1 MSGLKRLRRR
11 VWAFF
16 AKKALDA
23 ELEAELEAHMQLAI
37 DELMERGIP
46 SDEARRLAL
55 IQFGGMQQAREK
67 QREARGLMQVD
78 ILLQDLKYTTRKLMR
93 DPGFTIVAVLILA
106 LGIGANIAVF
116 SVVNTIMLRPLPF
129 PNAQELVWIAPP
141 PAKCGLSCATYST
154 DAYDEFRTN
163 TRSFQDVTGY
173 FAFSSP
179 GNLKL
184 RIGNGSPVPGTG
196 IDVIQNFFS
205 VLGVQPAKGRL
216 FRTEDARNGAA
227 PVIVLTDA
235 WWRRQFNADPDIV
248 GKAFDINGTQ
258 TTVIGVLPKTFDFGG
273 VFAPGTKVD
282 ALTPLN
288 LYGPPHDWG
297 NIITMIG
304 RMKPGVTLGQA
315 VGDSKAAEQYMCW
328 NNRYPNGCGKDYKDS
343 VVPVPLKNYVTG
355 RLRQSLKVLW
365 AAVGMIL
372 LIACVNL
379 SNLLLARAMARSK
392 EFAMRGALGAGRGR
406 IVRQLLTESLVLSG
420 GGAIVGLV
428 LAEIVVVWLRSQG
441 AIALPLLSQL
451 HIDAPALGW
460 TLLIATFSAI
470 LFGLVPAMR
479 IAGGSLQEALK
490 DSGAGS
496 GQSRKHERLRSVLVV
511 SEVALACVLL
521 VGAGLLLRS
530 FLRVLDVDLGFQP
543 ERAAAVT
550 VDFNDNPADGDGNS
564 KESSDK
570 ILTHRAAHFQPIID
584 RVSTLPGV
592 EAAGITDYLP
602 LGGNRSWGLPFPKG
616 VKPPDKFPQGTTGPL
631 VYVVS
636 PGYLHA
642 LGTRLRGR
650 DFNWG
655 DRRNTQSV
663 VIIDEGYAK
672 FLAGYAHW
680 PNNDPV
686 GQVLVN
692 NPKDPKEQGMLVIG
706 VADNVHAESVEGEN
720 GWQIYYP
727 GAQTFWGTP
736 QLVVRTTL
744 PPAQLAK
751 SVMTVLREANP
762 KQTAAE
768 FKPIQMLVDHAN
780 SPRRFFLMLVGSFAT
795 LGLVLAALG
804 IYGVISYS
812 VTRQTQ
818 EIGIR
823 MALGASAAHVRKQV
837 LVKTLRLAAI
847 GVVAGAVVSITTSR
861 LLASLLFNTSPW
873 DSVTYIAMAVALLS
887 VAAVAGYV
895 PAVRASRVS
904 PLIALRAE

>member
-1 MSGLKRLRRR
+1 MSRLKRLRRR

-23 ELEAELEAHMQLAI
+23 ELEAELETHMQLAI
-37 DELMERGIP
+37 DEFMEHGVP
-46 SDEARRLAL
+46 ADEARRLAL
-55 IQFGGMQQAREK
+55 IHFGGMQQAREK
-67 QREARGLMQVD
+67 QREARGLMQID

-154 DAYDEFRTN
+154 DAYDEFRMN

-173 FAFSSP
+173 FAFSSA
-179 GNLKL
+179 GNLKV
-184 RIGNGSPVPGTG
+184 RIGNGAPVPATG
-196 IDVIQNFFS
+196 IDVIHNFFA
-205 VLGVQPAKGRL
+205 VLGVNPAKGRL
-216 FRTEDARNGAA
+216 FTADDARNGAA

-235 WWRRQFNADPDIV
+235 WWRRQFNADPNII

-273 VFAPGTKVD
+273 VFSPGAKID

-288 LYGPPHDWG
+288 LYGPPRNWG

-315 VGDSKAAEQYMCW
+315 VGDSKAAEKFMCW
-328 NNRYPNGCGKDYKDS
+328 NNRYANGCGKDYKDA
-343 VVPVPLKNYVTG
+343 VVPVPLKDYVTG
-355 RLRQSLKVLW
+355 RLQQSLKVLW
-365 AAVGMIL
+365 SAVGMIL

-406 IVRQLLTESLVLSG
+406 IIRQLLTESLILSAA
-420 GGAIVGLV
+420 GAVVGLL
-428 LAEIVVVWLRSQG
+428 LAEIVVAWLRSEG

-451 HIDAPALGW
+451 HIDAAALGW
-460 TLLIATFSAI
+460 TLLIATASAI
-470 LFGLVPAMR
+470 LFGLVPALR
-479 IAGGSLQEALK
+479 ISAGNLHEALK

-511 SEVALACVLL
+511 SEVALACMLL

-530 FLRVLDVDLGFQP
+530 FLHILSVDLGFQP
-543 ERAAAVT
+543 EQAAAVV
-550 VDFNDNPADGDGNS
+550 VDFTDNPADGDGNK
-564 KESSDK
+564 KESADK
-570 ILTHRAAHFQPIID
+570 ILAHRAAHFQPIID
-584 RVSTLPGV
+584 RVRALPGV
-592 EAAGITDYLP
+592 SGAGVTDYLP
-602 LGGNRSWGLPFPKG
+602 LGGNRSWGLPFARG
-616 VKPPDKFPQGTTGPL
+616 VKRPDKSPAGPL

-636 PGYLHA
+636 PGYLQA
-642 LGTRLRGR
+642 IGTRLRGR
-650 DFNWG
+650 DFSWN
-655 DRRNTQSV
+655 DRPDTEN
-663 VIIDEGYAK
+663 VIIIDSGYAK
-672 FLAGYAHW
+672 WLASYAHW

-686 GQVLVN
+686 GQLLSN
-692 NPKDPKEQGMLVIG
+692 NRDGSCDNNSCLRVIG

-727 GAQTFWGTP
+727 GTQTFWGTP
-736 QLVVRTTL
+736 QLVIRTTL
-744 PPAQLAK
+744 PPAQLAT
-751 SVMTVLREANP
+751 SVMAVLREANAN
-762 KQTAAE
+762 QTAAE
-768 FKPIQMLVDHAN
+768 FKPVQMLVDRAN
-780 SPRRFFLMLVGSFAT
+780 SPRRFFLMLVGSFAG
-795 LGLVLAALG
+795 LGLLLAALG

-837 LVKTLRLAAI
+837 LVSTLRLAAI
-847 GVVAGAVVSITTSR
+847 GVVLGAAASLATAR
-861 LLASLLFNTSPW
+861 LIQSLLFATSPW
-873 DSVTYIAMAVALLS
+873 DGVTYIAMAVALLA

-895 PAVRASRVS
+895 PALRASKVS